1 MCITRVSQGRV
12 GAGRTVGLWEG
23 SVCLVH
29 PGVPTA
35 STGEP
40 QTRLHTQGDT
50 LRLHSPLQ
58 PGVWGVYHH
67 KPQKQPRALCPGST
81 AGFAPS
87 GPPRASPAIRH
98 LLQGHGTHLWTD
110 THGRCSLMASHVALL
125 SSRLGSSS
133 CCVGRFCAGEAP
145 SLWHFLFL
153 FFLILLPEAPS
164 GPRRS
169 PAFLHWGSA
178 SPADSCGGDVG
189 PRLRWHRFPGRGP
202 CSLGREEMAPV

>member
-67 KPQKQPRALCPGST
+67 KPQKQPRALCPGPT

-110 THGRCSLMASHVALL
+110 THGRCSLMASMWPCFRLAWGPRPVAWAGSVLERLLL
-125 SSRLGSSS
+125 SGISSS
-133 CCVGRFCAGEAP
+133 SSSSFFCQRLLQVHATHLPLSVGEAP
-145 SLWHFLFL
+145 PQQTHVAETL
-153 FFLILLPEAPS
+153 A
-164 GPRRS
+164 
-169 PAFLHWGSA
+169 
-178 SPADSCGGDVG
+178 
-189 PRLRWHRFPGRGP
+189 
-202 CSLGREEMAPV
+202 LG

>member
-35 STGEP
+35 SAGEP

-67 KPQKQPRALCPGST
+67 KPQKQPQALCPGST
-81 AGFAPS
+81 ARFTPS
-87 GPPRASPAIRH
+87 GPPRASPAIQH

-110 THGRCSLMASHVALL
+110 THGRCSLMASTWPCFRLAWGPRPVAWADSVLERLLL
-125 SSRLGSSS
+125 SGISSS
-133 CCVGRFCAGEAP
+133 SSSSFFCQRLLQVHAAHLPFSIGEAP
-145 SLWHFLFL
+145 PQQTHVAETL
-153 FFLILLPEAPS
+153 A
-164 GPRRS
+164 
-169 PAFLHWGSA
+169 
-178 SPADSCGGDVG
+178 
-189 PRLRWHRFPGRGP
+189 
-202 CSLGREEMAPV
+202 LG